1 MLLKAGFTEEQ
12 LESADIRKA
21 VGCDVCNDGYKGRV
35 GVYEVVRVTP
45 SIAQLIL
52 AQGNAME
59 ISKQAR
65 LEGFPDLHQ
74 SALVKVLKGMTSL
87 EEVSRVTTD

>member
-1 MLLKAGFTEEQ
+1 M
-12 LESADIRKA
+12 
-21 VGCDVCNDGYKGRV
+21 
-35 GVYEVVRVTP
+35 YEVVRVTP